1 MTVLV
6 VDDHEAFRRQMTELL
21 ERAGFGVRAAAGVG
35 EATVLLEE
43 AGQGGFDLV
52 LLDVNMPDAQGWD
65 LLEMIRGGGDETP
78 VIFLSASD
86 GTDDRVRGLRL
97 GADDYVGKPCDPLE
111 LVARIE
117 SVVRRRRTLP
127 LLRFGAVILDVAAM
141 TVRGKGELVEL
152 SGREF
157 SVLRMLV
164 EARGRPV
171 SRQELL
177 KQVWGIEFEPETTLV
192 EVVVSRLRR
201 KLRRVAPELI
211 ETRQGSGYLVRS
223 GADLERP

>member
-21 ERAGFGVRAAAGVG
+21 ERAGFRVRAAAGVG
-35 EATVLLEE
+35 EASVLLEE
-43 AGQGGFDLV
+43 AGPGGFDLV

-65 LLEMIRGGGDETP
+65 LLEMIREGGDETP

-86 GTDDRVRGLRL
+86 EPVDRVRGLRL

-127 LLRFGAVILDVAAM
+127 LLRFGEVILDVAAM
-141 TVRGKGELVEL
+141 TVRGKGQRVEL

-157 SVLRMLV
+157 AVLRMLV

-201 KLRRVAPELI
+201 KLRRLVPELI
-211 ETRQGSGYLVRS
+211 ETRPGSGYLVRT
-223 GADLERP
+223 GADLERS

>member
-6 VDDHEAFRRQMTELL
+6 VDDHQAFRRQMTELL

-43 AGQGGFDLV
+43 VGQGGFDLV

-65 LLEMIRGGGDETP
+65 LLEMIRDGGDETP

-86 GTDDRVRGLRL
+86 DTVDRVRGLRL

-127 LLRFGAVILDVAAM
+127 LLRFGEVILDVAAM
-141 TVRGKGELVEL
+141 TVRGKGERVEL

-157 SVLRMLV
+157 SVLRMLI

-211 ETRQGSGYLVRS
+211 ETRPGSGYLVRT
-223 GADLERP
+223 GADLEHS

>member
-21 ERAGFGVRAAAGVG
+21 ERAGFRVRAAAGVG
-35 EATVLLEE
+35 EASVLLEE
-43 AGQGGFDLV
+43 AGPGGFDLV

-65 LLEMIRGGGDETP
+65 LLEMIREGGDETP

-86 GTDDRVRGLRL
+86 EPVDRVRGLRL

-127 LLRFGAVILDVAAM
+127 LLRFGEVILDVAAM
-141 TVRGKGELVEL
+141 TVRGKGQRVEL

-157 SVLRMLV
+157 AVLRMLV

-201 KLRRVAPELI
+201 KLRRVAPQLI
-211 ETRQGSGYLVRS
+211 ETRPGSGYLARTS
-223 GADLERP
+223 ADLERS

>member
-21 ERAGFGVRAAAGVG
+21 ERAGFRVRAAAGVG
-35 EATVLLEE
+35 EASVLLEE
-43 AGQGGFDLV
+43 AGPGGFDLV

-65 LLEMIRGGGDETP
+65 LLEMIREGGDETP

-86 GTDDRVRGLRL
+86 EPVDRVRGLRL

-127 LLRFGAVILDVAAM
+127 LLRFGEVILDVAAM
-141 TVRGKGELVEL
+141 TVRGKGQRVEL

-157 SVLRMLV
+157 AVLRMLV

-177 KQVWGIEFEPETTLV
+177 KQVWGSSS
-192 EVVVSRLRR
+192 SR
-201 KLRRVAPELI
+201 
-211 ETRQGSGYLVRS
+211 
-223 GADLERP
+223 RPRWSRWSCRGCDASCGGWRPS

>member
-35 EATVLLEE
+35 EASVLLGE
-43 AGQGGFDLV
+43 AGTGGFDLV

-65 LLEMIRGGGDETP
+65 LLEMIREGGDETP

-86 GTDDRVRGLRL
+86 EPVDRVRGLRL

-127 LLRFGAVILDVAAM
+127 LLRFGEVILDVAAM
-141 TVRGKGELVEL
+141 TVRGKGQRVEL

-157 SVLRMLV
+157 AVLRMLV

-201 KLRRVAPELI
+201 KLRRVAPQLI
-211 ETRQGSGYLVRS
+211 ETRPGSGYLARTS
-223 GADLERP
+223 ADLERS

>member
-1 MTVLV
+1 
-6 VDDHEAFRRQMTELL
+6 MTELL
-21 ERAGFGVRAAAGVG
+21 ERAGFRVRAAAGVG
-35 EATVLLEE
+35 EASVLLEE
-43 AGQGGFDLV
+43 AGPGGFDLV

-65 LLEMIRGGGDETP
+65 LLEMIREGGDETP

-86 GTDDRVRGLRL
+86 EPVDRVRGLRL

-127 LLRFGAVILDVAAM
+127 LLRFGEVILDVAAM
-141 TVRGKGELVEL
+141 TVRGKGQRVEL

-157 SVLRMLV
+157 AVLRMLV

-201 KLRRVAPELI
+201 KLRRVAPQLI
-211 ETRQGSGYLVRS
+211 ETRPGSGYLARTS
-223 GADLERP
+223 ADLERS